1 MVARRHEISLRV
13 LKNISR
19 VSAAIEWN
27 IAALTREIFFNTRIV
42 ISFLR
47 ATMPRI
53 SFNSLLQFMMS
64 PWFVLGIVGGAIS
77 KRRLK
82 FRINR
87 EEIKKKTRTGIGWQ
101 VLLVTYTCRVFS
113 HDVTMAML
121 VSQTS
126 PVGVDLFSSL
136 NAFFCS
142 SKFALMLATWVKTLL
157 GTLEIRTPTH
167 L

>member
-19 VSAAIEWN
+19 VSAAIFHS

-87 EEIKKKTRTGIGWQ
+87 EEIKKKRG
-101 VLLVTYTCRVFS
+101 
-113 HDVTMAML
+113 
-121 VSQTS
+121 
-126 PVGVDLFSSL
+126 PV
-136 NAFFCS
+136 
-142 SKFALMLATWVKTLL
+142 
-157 GTLEIRTPTH
+157 
-167 L
+167 